1 MYVQVEPR
9 IQVGPAKAKK
19 TIPLDSI
26 RCQTV
31 MAKCLGP
38 LSTWSDKLRVAHESG
53 YNMLHLTPIQALGGS
68 RSGYSL
74 ADQLKVNP
82 EFGEKVNF
90 DDVEKV
96 MKKCREEWGISSI
109 CDIVLN
115 HTANESEWPREHPES
130 TYSCANTKHLR
141 PAFLLDAVLAMASDD
156 TAKGLLVGN
165 GVPEVIDHEHH
176 VEALKYQLH
185 SNYLQRAKIWE
196 LYQIDVEAYGKKFNE
211 DIRKG
216 PPNNAQLPE
225 GFTVSDIRIIQDPDY
240 RRLASTIDYE
250 KAVAVFNVYR

>member
-1 MYVQVEPR
+1 MQVEPK
-9 IQVGPAKAKK
+9 IQVGPQKARK

-38 LSTWSDKLRVAHESG
+38 LSTWIPKLQVSHESG
-53 YNMLHLTPIQALGGS
+53 YNMLHLTPIQELGGS

-74 ADQLKVNP
+74 ANQLKVNP
-82 EFGEKVNF
+82 QFGDQVTYKEVEEVIKKV
-90 DDVEKV
+90 
-96 MKKCREEWGISSI
+96 REDWGMASI

-115 HTANESEWPREHPES
+115 HTANESEWLREHPDA
-130 TYSCANTKHLR
+130 TYSCANSKHLR
-141 PAFLLDAVLAMASDD
+141 PAFLLDAILSLCSDD
-156 TAKGLLVGN
+156 AAAGLLVGN

-176 VEALKYQLH
+176 VEALRYQLH

-196 LYQIDVEAYGKKFNE
+196 LYQVDAEAYVKRFNE

-216 PPNNAQLPE
+216 PPQKVDLPE
-225 GFTVSDIRIIQDPDY
+225 GFSASDITIKQDPDY
-240 RRLASTIDYE
+240 KRLASTIDYE
-250 KAVAVFNVYR
+250 KALGVFNIYR

>member
-1 MYVQVEPR
+1 MQVEPK
-9 IQVGPAKAKK
+9 IQVGPPKARR

-38 LSTWSDKLRVAHESG
+38 LVTWPAKLQVAHESG
-53 YNMLHLTPIQALGGS
+53 YNMLHLTPVQELGGS

-74 ADQLKVNP
+74 ADQLSVNP
-82 EFGEKVNF
+82 EFGAKVNF
-90 DDVEKV
+90 GDLEQV

-115 HTANESEWPREHPES
+115 HTANESVWLRQHPES
-130 TYSCANTKHLR
+130 TYSCGNSKHMR

-156 TAKGLLVGN
+156 TAAGVLVGN
-165 GVPEVIDHEHH
+165 GVAELIDHEHH
-176 VEALKYQLH
+176 VEALRYQLH

-196 LYQIDVEAYGKKFNE
+196 LYQVDAEAYLKRFNQ

-216 PPNNAQLPE
+216 PPSNVTLPE
-225 GFTVSDIRIIQDPDY
+225 GFTATDITIIQNADY
-240 RRLASTIDYE
+240 KRLASTIDYE
-250 KAVAVFNVYR
+250 KALAVFNVYR

>member
-1 MYVQVEPR
+1 M
-9 IQVGPAKAKK
+9 GPANARK

-31 MAKCLGP
+31 MAKCLGEI
-38 LSTWSDKLRVAHESG
+38 STWPQKLQVSHASG
-53 YNMLHLTPIQALGGS
+53 YNMLHLTPIQELGGS

-82 EFGEKVNF
+82 QFGANASFK
-90 DDVEKV
+90 DVEQ
-96 MKKCREEWGISSI
+96 MMRKCREEWGISSI

-115 HTANESEWPREHPES
+115 HTANESLWLREHPET
-130 TYSCANTKHLR
+130 TYNCANSKHLR
-141 PAFLLDAVLAMASDD
+141 PAFLLDAIFSVASDD
-156 TAKGLLVGN
+156 TAAGLLVGN

-176 VEALKYQLH
+176 VEALHYQLH

-196 LYQIDVEAYGKKFNE
+196 LYQLDLEMYVKRFND

-216 PPNNAQLPE
+216 PPQNAMLPE
-225 GFTVSDIRIIQDPDY
+225 GFTASDIRIIQDPDY
-240 RRLASTIDYE
+240 KRLASTIDYE